1 MSIFS
6 ISGIALLAAMLILIL
21 RELRPAFVAPVRLGA
36 AILVIGAAL
45 ALYAPVLSRIQTL
58 FSQTGAGEYMDVVLR
73 ALGIALICELTALF
87 CRDLG
92 EITLAQGVQLFGKLE
107 ILVLSLPLL
116 DKVLEMA
123 KELLQY

>member
-1 MSIFS
+1 MSILS
-6 ISGIALLAAMLILIL
+6 LAGLALLAAMLILVL
-21 RELRPAFVAPVRLGA
+21 RELRPAFVPLARVAAALVLLGA
-36 AILVIGAAL
+36 ALS
-45 ALYAPVLSRIQTL
+45 LYAPVLARIEAL
-58 FSQTGAGEYMDVVLR
+58 FAQTGAGEYMDVVLR
-73 ALGIALICELTALF
+73 ALGIALICELTALL

-92 EITLAQGVQLFGKLE
+92 EGTLAQGVELFGKLE